1 MAEGQLLVAEE
12 GGVALMR
19 VVGRGT
25 FKLAVGLSRWI
36 EQLKAMPELKS
47 VMLDLSGCS
56 SLDSTFMGL
65 MVTLARQSRGR
76 CALLVV
82 NATPEHHSLL
92 DGIGVMRVW
101 KYVDQPVTDLTWQ
114 NLASAADGATTL
126 DERTRKLI
134 LAAHETLIELDQANE
149 PKFRDVVDMLK
160 AEDQSL

>member
-12 GGVALMR
+12 GGVARMR
-19 VVGRGT
+19 GVGRGT
-25 FKLAVGLSRWI
+25 CKLGVGFSRWI
-36 EQLKAMPELKS
+36 DQLKS

-101 KYVDQPVTDLTWQ
+101 RYVDQPVIDLTWQ

-160 AEDQSL
+160 AEDQSH

>member
-25 FKLAVGLSRWI
+25 FKLAVGFSRWI

-65 MVTLARQSRGR
+65 MVTLAMPIRAMS
-76 CALLVV
+76 
-82 NATPEHHSLL
+82 
-92 DGIGVMRVW
+92 W
-101 KYVDQPVTDLTWQ
+101 
-114 NLASAADGATTL
+114 
-126 DERTRKLI
+126 I
-134 LAAHETLIELDQANE
+134 LAPWMVTLWPTDTSLPISM
-149 PKFRDVVDMLK
+149 VDF
-160 AEDQSL
+160 